1 MAVIVAKMRKE
12 RKIRIRKDLVREIIP
27 LEKQT
32 KCYCLVRDC
41 SENDKGD
48 FWQKEPLTYKDGFS
62 IDYIYKYLDIEAF
75 IKTLKKGFLFN
86 QPSAWPDPYEKV
98 FYNAKYTNIDNRYTP
113 NPLYVCCF
121 TTGEETDAGWKQYVS
136 NSGLG
141 ARCVRIRLNSNR
153 LISFLNNY
161 AEKQHCNIYIGA
173 VTYEYK
179 EQEIDEFYRKGT
191 KMNSFL
197 FTKFSLNNYLSLLLV
212 KRSAYYTEKELR
224 IFVVPDNNDR
234 KRRKEKLFIP
244 LGLKWND
251 IIKEVLL
258 SPDCTNEELT
268 FIKWLCENNSIHCP
282 VRKSTLKEKQS
293 VIEVS
298 QVEKDDSFISDIY
311 DFV

>member
-1 MAVIVAKMRKE
+1 MQGERSLPLPLSEKNPFSALFLSQKVAFL
-12 RKIRIRKDLVREIIP
+12 I
-27 LEKQT
+27 
-32 KCYCLVRDC
+32 
-41 SENDKGD
+41 G
-48 FWQKEPLTYKDGFS
+48 TY
-62 IDYIYKYLDIEAF
+62 
-75 IKTLKKGFLFN
+75 
-86 QPSAWPDPYEKV
+86 
-98 FYNAKYTNIDNRYTP
+98 RYTP

-179 EQEIDEFYRKGT
+179 EREIDEFYRKGT

-197 FTKFSLNNYLSLLLV
+197 FTKFSLINYLSLLLV

-224 IFVVPDNNDR
+224 IFVVPDNYDR
-234 KRRKEKLFIP
+234 KQRKGKLFIP

-258 SPDCTNEELT
+258 SPDCTNEEVT

-293 VIEVS
+293 VIEKRPLAARC
-298 QVEKDDSFISDIY
+298 QGPIIP
-311 DFV
+311 